1 MIQKLEFKYGVQVE
15 AVQYTGDNYLEIFRF
30 YNKSFKPL
38 GEDQMYVTIN
48 SKTFLLKKDD
58 WIVKFQN
65 EIHIFSDY
73 SVKHF
78 CQVVPQIDAGVG
90 D

>member
-1 MIQKLEFKYGVQVE
+1 MIQKLEFKWGVQVE
-15 AVQYTGDNYLEIFRF
+15 AVQYTGDNDTEIFKF
-30 YNKSFKPL
+30 HNKSFRPCG
-38 GEDQMYVTIN
+38 GELHITIN
-48 SKTFLLKKDD
+48 GNTYSLKKND
-58 WIVKFQN
+58 WIVKFQD

-78 CQVVPQIDAGVG
+78 CQVVHQIDAKVG

>member
-15 AVQYTGDNYLEIFRF
+15 AVQYTGDNDLEIFRF
-30 YNKSFKPL
+30 YNKSFRPC
-38 GEDQMYVTIN
+38 GSNEMYVTIN
-48 SKTFLLKKDD
+48 SKTFPLKKDD
-58 WIVKFQN
+58 WIVKFQD
-65 EIHIFSDY
+65 EVHIFSDY

-78 CQVVPQIDAGVG
+78 CQVVPQIDAKVG

>member
-1 MIQKLEFKYGVQVE
+1 MIQKLEFKWGVQVE
-15 AVQYTGDNYLEIFRF
+15 AVQYTGDNDTEIFKF
-30 YNKSFKPL
+30 YKKSFKPYG
-38 GEDQMYVTIN
+38 GEMKITIN
-48 SKTFLLKKDD
+48 DKTYTLKKND
-58 WIVKFQN
+58 WLVKFQD

-78 CQVVPQIDAGVG
+78 CQVVPQIDAKVG